1 MGLHIDCDSFQALVT
16 EIKMI
21 PLRKLGTLG
30 GAADAGD
37 IDCIPQ
43 HEAGL
48 CQLPAD
54 DELVT
59 SVVC

>member
-1 MGLHIDCDSFQALVT
+1 
-16 EIKMI
+16 MI

-37 IDCIPQ
+37 IDCILQ